1 MRRFL
6 CIAMSVLS
14 LAYLPVLGFGIG
26 VCALTTQQGS
36 RYAEYFV
43 SDGARQGNATRN
55 VYYTSKTIEDYVN
68 PYEAPSFKAGRVNTC
83 VVDAG
88 GNVMVY
94 YDRIFDELVPDY
106 KHKYVWG
113 VFTYSSQNE
122 GVNKMFDT
130 LYDMMGTTNDGT
142 NIPGFKKGMKAYTA
156 SRGHDI
162 NLMQVT
168 GSYHNVNI
176 EGLKKQL
183 KAEKPAVIF
192 LNTYS
197 VTAFG
202 GIEENV
208 GHDIIKH
215 STYSGTHAMV
225 VYGFK
230 DIYYYDEDARLKQ
243 RDTFLYVSTGIG
255 SLPLAMV
262 DITRLCT
269 VDDIY
274 ITEVI

>member
-1 MRRFL
+1 MKRFL
-6 CIAMSVLS
+6 CLTLS
-14 LAYLPVLGFGIG
+14 ALCLAYLPAFGICMG
-26 VCALTTQQGS
+26 ILSARTD
-36 RYAEYFV
+36 RYAEEIIRG
-43 SDGARQGNATRN
+43 GAEGSATRD

-68 PYEAPSFKAGRVNTC
+68 PYKAPSFVTSQSNAC
-83 VVDAG
+83 VVEAG

-94 YDRIFDELVPDY
+94 YDRIFDDLIPDY
-106 KHKYVWG
+106 THKYIFG
-113 VFTYSSQNE
+113 KFTYGTQNE
-122 GVNKMFDT
+122 AVDNMFDT
-130 LYDMMGTTNDGT
+130 MYDMMGTTNDGT
-142 NIPGFKKGMKAYTA
+142 NIPGFKKGMKAYAA

-162 NLMQVT
+162 NLTQFT
-168 GSYHNVNI
+168 GSYYNVNF

-197 VTAFG
+197 VTSFG
-202 GIEENV
+202 DIVENV
-208 GHDIIKH
+208 GHDIIEY
-215 STYSGTHAMV
+215 STFSGAHAMV

-255 SLPLAMV
+255 SLPLAMI

>member
-1 MRRFL
+1 M
-6 CIAMSVLS
+6 
-14 LAYLPVLGFGIG
+14 
-26 VCALTTQQGS
+26 
-36 RYAEYFV
+36 
-43 SDGARQGNATRN
+43 
-55 VYYTSKTIEDYVN
+55 
-68 PYEAPSFKAGRVNTC
+68 
-83 VVDAG
+83 
-88 GNVMVY
+88 
-94 YDRIFDELVPDY
+94 
-106 KHKYVWG
+106 
-113 VFTYSSQNE
+113 
-122 GVNKMFDT
+122 
-130 LYDMMGTTNDGT
+130 
-142 NIPGFKKGMKAYTA
+142 
-156 SRGHDI
+156 
-162 NLMQVT
+162 
-168 GSYHNVNI
+168 
-176 EGLKKQL
+176 
-183 KAEKPAVIF
+183 
-192 LNTYS
+192 
-197 VTAFG
+197 TAFG

>member
-1 MRRFL
+1 MKRFL
-6 CIAMSVLS
+6 CLTLS
-14 LAYLPVLGFGIG
+14 ALCLAYLPAFGICMG
-26 VCALTTQQGS
+26 ILSARTD
-36 RYAEYFV
+36 RYAEEIIRG
-43 SDGARQGNATRN
+43 GAEGSATRD

-68 PYEAPSFKAGRVNTC
+68 PYKAPSFVTSKTNAC
-83 VVDAG
+83 VVGAG

-94 YDRIFDELVPDY
+94 YDRIFDDLIPDY
-106 KHKYVWG
+106 THKYIFG
-113 VFTYSSQNE
+113 KFTYGTQNE
-122 GVNKMFDT
+122 AVDNMFDT
-130 LYDMMGTTNDGT
+130 LYDMMGTDYRGT
-142 NIPGFKKGMKAYTA
+142 SIPGFKSGMKAYAA

-162 NLMQVT
+162 NLAQFT
-168 GSYHNVNI
+168 GSYHNINI

-197 VTAFG
+197 VTSFG
-202 GIEENV
+202 DIVENV
-208 GHDIIKH
+208 GHDIIEY
-215 STYSGTHAMV
+215 STFSGAHAMV

-255 SLPLAMV
+255 SLPLAMI
-262 DITRLCT
+262 DITRLCI

>member
-1 MRRFL
+1 MKRFL
-6 CIAMSVLS
+6 CLTLS
-14 LAYLPVLGFGIG
+14 ALCLAYLPAFGICMG
-26 VCALTTQQGS
+26 ILSARTD
-36 RYAEYFV
+36 RYAEEIIRG
-43 SDGARQGNATRN
+43 GAEGSATRD

-68 PYEAPSFKAGRVNTC
+68 PYKAPSFVTSKTNAC
-83 VVDAG
+83 VVGAG

-94 YDRIFDELVPDY
+94 YDRIFDDLIPDY
-106 KHKYVWG
+106 THKYIFG
-113 VFTYSSQNE
+113 KFTYGTQNE
-122 GVNKMFDT
+122 AVDNMFDT
-130 LYDMMGTTNDGT
+130 MYDMMGTTNDGT
-142 NIPGFKKGMKAYTA
+142 NIPGFKKGMKAYAA

-162 NLMQVT
+162 NLAQFT
-168 GSYHNVNI
+168 GSYHNINI

-197 VTAFG
+197 VTSFG
-202 GIEENV
+202 DIVENV
-208 GHDIIKH
+208 GHDIIEY
-215 STYSGTHAMV
+215 STFSGAHAMV

-255 SLPLAMV
+255 SLPLAMI
-262 DITRLCT
+262 DITRLCI